1 MNKKDIALTVVG
13 VLATAGLSY
22 MLYREQQKTSAA
34 NAASQAAA
42 QQAATDAANTQYN
55 NQQSFLA
62 SMGSQSYGGS
72 SGYVNNTLSST
83 TAPAS
88 TLPTQTNDPVSQVLS
103 TFMGS
108 TSPTNVSNTSSPYLI
123 PALNA
128 MDTSST
134 STSGIPTTAT
144 AAQSG
149 VAANTIT
156 SSQGIP
162 PATLTPTG
170 GGGNPTTSNLNN
182 NIARPLQVAS

>member
-1 MNKKDIALTVVG
+1 MNRKDIALTVVG

-22 MLYREQQKTSAA
+22 LLYREQQKTSAA
-34 NAASQAAA
+34 NTAQQAAA

-62 SMGSQSYGGS
+62 SLGSQSYGGS
-72 SGYVNNTLSST
+72 GGYINNTLSST
-83 TAPAS
+83 TAPPS
-88 TLPTQTNDPVSQVLS
+88 TIPTQSNDPVTQALS
-103 TFMGS
+103 YFMS
-108 TSPTNVSNTSSPYLI
+108 AASPSNVSSTSSPYLI

-149 VAANTIT
+149 VAANTI
-156 SSQGIP
+156 SNSQGIP
-162 PATLTPTG
+162 SAPTPSG
-170 GGGNPTTSNLNN
+170 NGGNPTTGKLPVTTLAKAN
-182 NIARPLQVAS
+182 

>member
-34 NAASQAAA
+34 NAAQQAAV

-62 SMGSQSYGGS
+62 SLGAQSYGGS
-72 SGYVNNTLSST
+72 SGYVNNTISST

-88 TLPTQTNDPVSQVLS
+88 TLPAQNNDPVSQVLNA
-103 TFMGS
+103 FMGS
-108 TSPTNVSNTSSPYLI
+108 NSSSVAAPSSTTYLI
-123 PALNA
+123 PELNA

-149 VAANTIT
+149 VAANTI
-156 SSQGIP
+156 SNSQGIP
-162 PATLTPTG
+162 AMIPSG
-170 GGGNPTTSNLNN
+170 NGGNPTSGNIPVNN
-182 NIARPLQVAS
+182 TLTRPVTVAA